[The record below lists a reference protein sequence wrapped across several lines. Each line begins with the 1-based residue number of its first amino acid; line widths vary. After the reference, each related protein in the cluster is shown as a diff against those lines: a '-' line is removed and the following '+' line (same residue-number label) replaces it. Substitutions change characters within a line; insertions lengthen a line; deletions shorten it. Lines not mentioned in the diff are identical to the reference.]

1 MEHQIDEE
9 VKLDRQA
16 ELMELQSGYLCRT
29 RRAQDRPGASCYD
42 RGKVADEDAYVGR
55 SQADAPGVDGYVF
68 VNTPET
74 LVSGD
79 FVRVKITGALEYD
92 LIGEISQ

>member
-1 MEHQIDEE
+1 MWQ
-9 VKLDRQA
+9 KP
-16 ELMELQSGYLCRT
+16 GGRT
-29 RRAQDRPGASCYD
+29 
-42 RGKVADEDAYVGR
+42 
-55 SQADAPGVDGYVF
+55 GVDGYVF